1 MEQVNK
7 RSEYRTCKIETRVD
21 EKQEGGKKLVLRGY
35 PILFNIETNIYDF
48 WYGEVR
54 ETILPTALD
63 GTDLTNVYLI
73 TGHNI
78 EPDKV
83 LGRNN
88 VNMRME
94 VDDTGLFFECQL
106 PNTQLARDIYNL
118 IEEGIVDGMSF
129 GFTCSD
135 EVNEEMKAMI
145 EEYNDYLKTAKK
157 VDIKVSDRMIRTSN
171 GKELTEEQQQKIQN
185 MKHVESLERH
195 VEKLFSIEGLRDNT
209 VYYILVDNWKN
220 CAKVQKYLDSLG
232 ITSYVDLGTSTE
244 IVENYQKVNNL
255 ANLIKYTVCGIS
267 LLIVYACCK
276 NIIKNEK
283 ENTKLLHVLGYKNRK
298 IKNILLIQLWMIAFV
313 GAFIGYCISQ
323 ILTFTGSY
331 YLFKIPINVFYLN
344 NFMIMVILIFLPTFI
359 LTRKL
364 KMD

>member
-35 PILFNIETNIYDF
+35 PILFNTETNIYDF

-54 ETILPTALD
+54 ETILPTALN
-63 GTDLTNVYLI
+63 GTDLTDVYLI

-135 EVNEEMKAMI
+135 EVNEST
-145 EEYNDYLKTAKK
+145 KTRTITHI
-157 VDIKVSDRMIRTSN
+157 DELFEVSITPFPAYKEASVIIQKQRT
-171 GKELTEEQQQKIQN
+171 KEEQ
-185 MKHVESLERH
+185 
-195 VEKLFSIEGLRDNT
+195 EKL
-209 VYYILVDNWKN
+209 
-220 CAKVQKYLDSLG
+220 AKEQ
-232 ITSYVDLGTSTE
+232 E
-244 IVENYQKVNNL
+244 EAQARVE
-255 ANLIKYTVCGIS
+255 A
-267 LLIVYACCK
+267 
-276 NIIKNEK
+276 EK
-283 ENTKLLHVLGYKNRK
+283 KQK
-298 IKNILLIQLWMIAFV
+298 IKNLEELL
-313 GAFIGYCISQ
+313 
-323 ILTFTGSY
+323 
-331 YLFKIPINVFYLN
+331 N
-344 NFMIMVILIFLPTFI
+344 
-359 LTRKL
+359 
-364 KMD
+364 D

>member
-35 PILFNIETNIYDF
+35 PILFNTETNIYDF

-54 ETILPTALD
+54 ETILPTALN
-63 GTDLTNVYLI
+63 GTDLTDVYLI

-94 VDDTGLFFECQL
+94 VDDTGLFFECKL

-135 EVNEEMKAMI
+135 EVNEATM
-145 EEYNDYLKTAKK
+145 T
-157 VDIKVSDRMIRTSN
+157 RTITHIDELFE
-171 GKELTEEQQQKIQN
+171 GTITPFPAYKEASVIVQKQRTKEEQEKLAKEREEAQAQEQAEKEQKI
-185 MKHVESLERH
+185 KDLE
-195 VEKLFSIEGLRDNT
+195 E
-209 VYYILVDNWKN
+209 
-220 CAKVQKYLDSLG
+220 
-232 ITSYVDLGTSTE
+232 
-244 IVENYQKVNNL
+244 
-255 ANLIKYTVCGIS
+255 
-267 LLIVYACCK
+267 LL
-276 NIIKNEK
+276 N
-283 ENTKLLHVLGYKNRK
+283 
-298 IKNILLIQLWMIAFV
+298 
-313 GAFIGYCISQ
+313 
-323 ILTFTGSY
+323 
-331 YLFKIPINVFYLN
+331 
-344 NFMIMVILIFLPTFI
+344 
-359 LTRKL
+359 
-364 KMD
+364 D

>member
-35 PILFNIETNIYDF
+35 PILFNTETNIYDF
-48 WYGEVR
+48 WYGEIR
-54 ETILPTALD
+54 ETILPTALN
-63 GTDLTNVYLI
+63 GTDLTDVYLI

-135 EVNEEMKAMI
+135 EVNETT
-145 EEYNDYLKTAKK
+145 KT
-157 VDIKVSDRMIRTSN
+157 RTITHIDELFEVTITPFPAY
-171 GKELTEEQQQKIQN
+171 KEASVIVQKQRTKEEQEKLAKEREEAQAQEQAEKEQKI
-185 MKHVESLERH
+185 KDLE
-195 VEKLFSIEGLRDNT
+195 E
-209 VYYILVDNWKN
+209 
-220 CAKVQKYLDSLG
+220 
-232 ITSYVDLGTSTE
+232 
-244 IVENYQKVNNL
+244 
-255 ANLIKYTVCGIS
+255 
-267 LLIVYACCK
+267 LL
-276 NIIKNEK
+276 N
-283 ENTKLLHVLGYKNRK
+283 
-298 IKNILLIQLWMIAFV
+298 
-313 GAFIGYCISQ
+313 
-323 ILTFTGSY
+323 
-331 YLFKIPINVFYLN
+331 
-344 NFMIMVILIFLPTFI
+344 
-359 LTRKL
+359 
-364 KMD
+364 D

>member
-35 PILFNIETNIYDF
+35 PILFNTETNIYDF

-54 ETILPTALD
+54 ETILPTALN
-63 GTDLTNVYLI
+63 GTDLTDVYLI

-135 EVNEEMKAMI
+135 EVNETT
-145 EEYNDYLKTAKK
+145 KT
-157 VDIKVSDRMIRTSN
+157 RTITHIDELFEVTITPFPAY
-171 GKELTEEQQQKIQN
+171 KEASVIVQKQRTKEEQEKLAKEQEEAQARVEAEKKQKI
-185 MKHVESLERH
+185 KDLE
-195 VEKLFSIEGLRDNT
+195 E
-209 VYYILVDNWKN
+209 
-220 CAKVQKYLDSLG
+220 
-232 ITSYVDLGTSTE
+232 
-244 IVENYQKVNNL
+244 
-255 ANLIKYTVCGIS
+255 
-267 LLIVYACCK
+267 LL
-276 NIIKNEK
+276 N
-283 ENTKLLHVLGYKNRK
+283 
-298 IKNILLIQLWMIAFV
+298 
-313 GAFIGYCISQ
+313 
-323 ILTFTGSY
+323 
-331 YLFKIPINVFYLN
+331 
-344 NFMIMVILIFLPTFI
+344 
-359 LTRKL
+359 
-364 KMD
+364 D